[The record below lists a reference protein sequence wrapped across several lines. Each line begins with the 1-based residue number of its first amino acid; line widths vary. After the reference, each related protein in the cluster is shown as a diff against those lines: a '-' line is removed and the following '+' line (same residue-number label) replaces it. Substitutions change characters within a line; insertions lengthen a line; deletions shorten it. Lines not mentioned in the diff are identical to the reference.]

1 VKFQNVDGVV
11 MDLSAEKPDI
21 EWYNT
26 FPAHGA
32 VYDLTSTAVSGTDIK
47 ERVRAIISLGKSDDP
62 RAVRPL
68 MDLLSDRD
76 PEIRLSSATALGQLK
91 SGRSVEAL
99 TGLLKERS
107 EHIAIRQQAAIS
119 LAAIRSTGAIRE
131 MKEFVADKNEEAAIR
146 SYTEEILA
154 KIGTW

>member
-1 VKFQNVDGVV
+1 
-11 MDLSAEKPDI
+11 
-21 EWYNT
+21 
-26 FPAHGA
+26 
-32 VYDLTSTAVSGTDIK
+32 
-47 ERVRAIISLGKSDDP
+47 
-62 RAVRPL
+62 